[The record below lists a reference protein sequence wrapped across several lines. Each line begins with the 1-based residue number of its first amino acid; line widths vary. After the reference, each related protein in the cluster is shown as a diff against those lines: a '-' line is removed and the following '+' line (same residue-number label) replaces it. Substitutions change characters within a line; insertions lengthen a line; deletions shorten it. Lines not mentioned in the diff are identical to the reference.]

1 MPTADDMPEWLEPMA
16 ATLTQERFGTG
27 GDWLFERKFDGIRLL
42 AYKRGDDVSLFSRN
56 RLPQNLPDVAR
67 AIASLPVH
75 DVILDGEVTWDGHSG
90 YHVFD
95 ILWMDGQLLTML
107 PLEERRA
114 LLEALPFE
122 APMRRVELLDD
133 ADPWD
138 RARRERWEGVIA
150 KRRGS
155 PYEHRRSKHW
165 LKMKCEFSQEFV
177 VGGFTDPQGARV
189 GLGALLVGYYDGADL
204 VFAGKIGTGFDT
216 KMLLDLRHRL
226 DTIRHRAQPVHQGGR
241 PAASA
246 GALGQAADRGA
257 GVVHRVDAQRQAA
270 SPAADRRSLRQGPS
284 RRGQGARVITHPEKV
299 LFPDDGITKGEVA
312 AYYEAMAPVILP
324 HLRGRPITMERYPAG
339 IGTKGFWQKDVSK
352 GFPEWLQR
360 VEVPKKDGVVHH
372 PVVTDTESLL
382 WITNQNTITQHIWAS
397 RLPDLK
403 YPDLCVFDLDPSND
417 DVAEVRAAA
426 IGLRDLLEKLGL
438 PSWVKTTGSKGFHI
452 VVPLDGKTT
461 MGAAARFANAVGTL
475 FVRLAPDKLTQEF
488 SKADRRGRIYM
499 DTGRNGYSATFA
511 APYTIRAKR
520 GAPVSAPCTWEE
532 LERGTVSPG
541 SFTLRNM
548 PERIAAV
555 GDVWGDLHRRGRSLK
570 RAMDKVKE
578 FSSGDGDPAHHEA

>member
-1 MPTADDMPEWLEPMA
+1 
-16 ATLTQERFGTG
+16 
-27 GDWLFERKFDGIRLL
+27 
-42 AYKRGDDVSLFSRN
+42 
-56 RLPQNLPDVAR
+56 
-67 AIASLPVH
+67 
-75 DVILDGEVTWDGHSG
+75 
-90 YHVFD
+90 
-95 ILWMDGQLLTML
+95 
-107 PLEERRA
+107 
-114 LLEALPFE
+114 
-122 APMRRVELLDD
+122 
-133 ADPWD
+133 
-138 RARRERWEGVIA
+138 
-150 KRRGS
+150 
-155 PYEHRRSKHW
+155 
-165 LKMKCEFSQEFV
+165 
-177 VGGFTDPQGARV
+177 
-189 GLGALLVGYYDGADL
+189 
-204 VFAGKIGTGFDT
+204 
-216 KMLLDLRHRL
+216 
-226 DTIRHRAQPVHQGGR
+226 
-241 PAASA
+241 
-246 GALGQAADRGA
+246 
-257 GVVHRVDAQRQAA
+257 
-270 SPAADRRSLRQGPS
+270 
-284 RRGQGARVITHPEKV
+284 VITHPEKV

-339 IGTKGFWQKDVSK
+339 IGSKGFWQKDVSK

-382 WITNQNTITQHIWAS
+382 WIANQNTITQHIWTS

-461 MGAAARFANAVGTL
+461 MGAAVRFANAVGTL
-475 FVRLAPDKLTQEF
+475 FVRLAPDALTQEF

-511 APYTIRAKR
+511 APYTIRARR

-541 SFTLRNM
+541 SFTLRTM

-555 GDVWGDLHRRGRSLK
+555 GDLWGDLHRRGRSLK
-570 RAMDKVKE
+570 RPMEKVKA
-578 FSSGDGDPAHHEA
+578 FMSGDGDPTRPEP